1 MATAATQHT
10 VQVGD
15 VVIYTGRDG
24 IESPAL
30 VTITPESFDAGRA
43 GDGIT
48 PPQPGEVSLVV
59 WRASG
64 RSYARHNVPA
74 EGSPAHMAA
83 LDAADPGDGQVVR
96 ARCWHPRT

>member
-1 MATAATQHT
+1 MTTAAEQT
-10 VQVGD
+10 VRVGD

-30 VTITPESFDAGRA
+30 VTITADSFDAERA
-43 GDGIT
+43 GASIT

-64 RSYARHNVPA
+64 RSYPRHNVPA

-83 LDAADPGDGQVVR
+83 LDAADPGEHPVAR
-96 ARCWHPRT
+96 ARYWHPRT